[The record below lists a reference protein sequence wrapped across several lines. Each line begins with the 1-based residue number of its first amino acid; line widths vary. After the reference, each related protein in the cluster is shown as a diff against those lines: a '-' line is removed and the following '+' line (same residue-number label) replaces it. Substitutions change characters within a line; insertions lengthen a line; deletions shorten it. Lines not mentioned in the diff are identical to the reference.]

1 MRTRVAVA
9 ALTALLGLPNAAAGN
24 ERAESVLEAL
34 GFSSGERR
42 QILAGEL
49 VTTASRAQTSDR
61 ELAIS
66 MAFLIRNPPADLVDQ
81 FTRATAYETDT
92 QARAYG
98 PITGQG
104 TAAELQGLR
113 LGDAEAKRFA
123 DARPGTDLNLSAGEI
138 ATLRAL
144 PDKSTAAVETAVR
157 TLLLERYRAYRARG
171 LAGIAA
177 YDRGGGKRSDPA
189 AALRGATTASPV
201 LRREAPEM
209 VKALLEYPGGQPADA
224 REVFLWVSFDIDQR
238 PTLSLTHRLASRQSD
253 GTFVLADRH
262 YYVSRSHD
270 AVQIVAG
277 LFPVTE
283 GTLVL
288 YANRTYTDQ
297 LGGFGASAKQAIG
310 RRIMS
315 GQLAKLYEQFRS
327 R

>member
-1 MRTRVAVA
+1 
-9 ALTALLGLPNAAAGN
+9 
-24 ERAESVLEAL
+24 
-34 GFSSGERR
+34 
-42 QILAGEL
+42 
-49 VTTASRAQTSDR
+49 
-61 ELAIS
+61 
-66 MAFLIRNPPADLVDQ
+66 
-81 FTRATAYETDT
+81 
-92 QARAYG
+92 
-98 PITGQG
+98 
-104 TAAELQGLR
+104 
-113 LGDAEAKRFA
+113 
-123 DARPGTDLNLSAGEI
+123 GTDLNLSAGEI

-201 LRREAPEM
+201 LRRDAPEM

-270 AVQIVAG
+270 A
-277 LFPVTE
+277 
-283 GTLVL
+283 
-288 YANRTYTDQ
+288 
-297 LGGFGASAKQAIG
+297 
-310 RRIMS
+310 
-315 GQLAKLYEQFRS
+315 
-327 R
+327 